1 MKGTINK
8 MTVSPGTETH
18 PGDMGEVDMMK
29 KGQKLGIDNH
39 TEKAENTI
47 SRPRDRG
54 TVNAVKKG
62 KTDNLD
68 MMKTIII
75 RRQNT
80 TNPIPT
86 IREKPQNE
94 MKETET
100 GQIIKITLQD
110 MRTIISQAMINIMK
124 KTNMIMIQRL
134 S

>member
-54 TVNAVKKG
+54 TVNAVKRG
-62 KTDNLD
+62 KSENLV
-68 MMKTIII
+68 MMKTMAV
-75 RRQNT
+75 RLQNT
-80 TNPIPT
+80 TNPLLPIN
-86 IREKPQNE
+86 R
-94 MKETET
+94 KESESKFVK
-100 GQIIKITLQD
+100 GPE
-110 MRTIISQAMINIMK
+110 
-124 KTNMIMIQRL
+124 
-134 S
+134 